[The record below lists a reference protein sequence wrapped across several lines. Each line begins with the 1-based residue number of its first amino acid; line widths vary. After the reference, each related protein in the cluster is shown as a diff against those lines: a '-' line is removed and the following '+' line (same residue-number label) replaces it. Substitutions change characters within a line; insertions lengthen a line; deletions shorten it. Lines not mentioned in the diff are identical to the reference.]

1 MALWGRL
8 DLLQRRTWL
17 RVLAT
22 VLIVGASAGFFGSV
36 VSIRHEWE
44 RASQAIG
51 QSLAG
56 DEAAVYGA
64 LLRENGSI
72 VVEGEQY
79 AGPVEV
85 LRTLVDEDGTPKDV
99 QRIVF
104 VLLRDWIPDWAP
116 RWLLLETSIAWALM
130 FVCMVIGVAVIWS
143 GLMVPVGTLLV
154 VGGGLTGLFWLL
166 AWDRWVGVPIAI
178 AILLSTFLMSIRV
191 LQMALAGRRGW
202 MAVAH
207 TLLQEVSRTR
217 LAMGFVVALLVVLP
231 LLPLTLDESAPIAQ
245 VVQAYLARSLGL
257 AFAVAALLVLLVGCS
272 SICFDIRDRHI
283 WHLVTKPL
291 GRANY
296 LFGKWLGVV
305 LLGGIMLTIAG
316 SWSFAWVQYLR
327 SSYMPRTRVEFAEQA
342 ALMEDVLVARRSML
356 PVYEELEESDI
367 RGRIDQILLQ
377 ADIVRLVHACS
388 AFQMMSL

>member
-231 LLPLTLDESAPIAQ
+231 LLLPPILQLPPPETAQ
-245 VVQAYLARSLGL
+245 EINPSV
-257 AFAVAALLVLLVGCS
+257 
-272 SICFDIRDRHI
+272 
-283 WHLVTKPL
+283 
-291 GRANY
+291 
-296 LFGKWLGVV
+296 
-305 LLGGIMLTIAG
+305 
-316 SWSFAWVQYLR
+316 
-327 SSYMPRTRVEFAEQA
+327 
-342 ALMEDVLVARRSML
+342 
-356 PVYEELEESDI
+356 
-367 RGRIDQILLQ
+367 
-377 ADIVRLVHACS
+377 
-388 AFQMMSL
+388 

>member
-1 MALWGRL
+1 MSGLVALWGRL

-17 RVLAT
+17 RVLVT

-143 GLMVPVGTLLV
+143 GSMVPVGTLLV

-291 GRANY
+291 CR
-296 LFGKWLGVV
+296 
-305 LLGGIMLTIAG
+305 
-316 SWSFAWVQYLR
+316 
-327 SSYMPRTRVEFAEQA
+327 
-342 ALMEDVLVARRSML
+342 
-356 PVYEELEESDI
+356 
-367 RGRIDQILLQ
+367 
-377 ADIVRLVHACS
+377 
-388 AFQMMSL
+388 